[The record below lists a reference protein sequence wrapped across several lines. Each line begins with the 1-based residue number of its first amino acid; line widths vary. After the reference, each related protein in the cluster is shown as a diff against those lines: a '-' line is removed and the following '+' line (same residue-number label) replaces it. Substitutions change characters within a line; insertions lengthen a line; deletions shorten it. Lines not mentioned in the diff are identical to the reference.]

1 MGINN
6 MASVGCSPLSETDT
20 ANDAVVAKR
29 RQLKQQRDK
38 LRQQEFQQG
47 KRCAARWLRLVQG
60 VLRQDIVRKLADAW
74 TPLARLHLAREKI
87 RTVLWRA
94 WTHRSL
100 TLSGPTL
107 SAAWPIYPR

>member
-1 MGINN
+1 

-29 RQLKQQRDK
+29 RQLKQQRDQ

-60 VLRQDIVRKLADAW
+60 VLRQDIVRKLADAR
-74 TPLARLHLAREKI
+74 TPLARRFIMLARRSALCCGGHG
-87 RTVLWRA
+87 RTG
-94 WTHRSL
+94 RSL
-100 TLSGPTL
+100 
-107 SAAWPIYPR
+107 